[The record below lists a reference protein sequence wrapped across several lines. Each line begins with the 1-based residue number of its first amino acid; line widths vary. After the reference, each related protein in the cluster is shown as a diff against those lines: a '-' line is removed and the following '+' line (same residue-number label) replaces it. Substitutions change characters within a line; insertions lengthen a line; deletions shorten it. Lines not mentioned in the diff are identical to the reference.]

1 MDMKYNQTLR
11 EKCTTRNKKEYITKL
26 SDVTGYQLE
35 ECEKINRI
43 LESQFF
49 LSQKGKQ
56 LVIEQLIE
64 QLKIS
69 EENAN
74 VLYNQS
80 IEIIKNEIKNKWKY
94 PFRSNKKDKQ

>member
-1 MDMKYNQTLR
+1 M
-11 EKCTTRNKKEYITKL
+11 NKKEYITKL

-94 PFRSNKKDKQ
+94 PFRSNKKDK